1 MAQWIELMEP
11 IAYGARGLT
20 PWEFGS
26 LTVTEFLKMVKGYQ
40 WRQEQE
46 RLARVYLA
54 VPIINACARNLKKPI
69 TLETLLGYDPL
80 KKTQEKEEREKSG
93 QELRD
98 ELLMLKKKWGE

>member
-1 MAQWIELMEP
+1 MEP
-11 IAYGARGLT
+11 IAYGALGLT

-54 VPIINACARNLKKPI
+54 VPIINGWARN
-69 TLETLLGYDPL
+69 
-80 KKTQEKEEREKSG
+80 
-93 QELRD
+93 
-98 ELLMLKKKWGE
+98 

>member
-1 MAQWIELMEP
+1 MEP
-11 IAYGARGLT
+11 IAYGALGLT

-54 VPIINACARNLKKPI
+54 VPIINACARNLKKTDYPRNI
-69 TLETLLGYDPL
+69 TRVRST
-80 KKTQEKEEREKSG
+80 KKDARKRRARKIGTRVERRIINAQKEMG
-93 QELRD
+93 
-98 ELLMLKKKWGE
+98 